1 MNVHHNQTGTTEMDR
16 VLFGDNQFFGVNHM
30 SEEKARAQ
38 AMRFQD
44 LNAVID
50 VLDAAYQEGIRT
62 FMCTTH
68 DRVAEICDHFR
79 ANAAKYPDYQFYPC
93 MPYAHKYANAVTE
106 HGMIDALRMFLPQD
120 GAVSAMLK
128 GGVALAS
135 KDIDTIMQLLIDAEM
150 KMFHGLKTPV
160 IFMQNV
166 ITDLL
171 LGLNMKQSLR
181 TFHDHVRDRYGAE
194 PGFITMNVPRL
205 LDVLD
210 ELGIDNPIVC
220 ANINRI
226 GFRMC
231 GGIAAYERAIAERR
245 FRPVAMSVLASG
257 AISPRAAIEYVCAQ
271 PRIESIVFGA
281 SSRANIRQTKQLI
294 DELSVAAPQLASVA

>member
-1 MNVHHNQTGTTEMDR
+1 MDR

-38 AMRFQD
+38 QMRFQD
-44 LNAVID
+44 TQAIID
-50 VLDAAYQEGIRT
+50 VLDSAYQEGIRT

-68 DRVAEICDHFR
+68 DRVAEVCDYFR
-79 ANAAKYPDYQFYPC
+79 ANRAKYPDYEFFPC

-106 HGMIDALRMFLPQD
+106 HGMIDALRKFLPDD
-120 GAVSAMLK
+120 GAVGAMLK
-128 GGVALAS
+128 GGLALAN
-135 KDIDTIMQLLIDAEM
+135 KDVAAIMQLLIDAEM
-150 KMFHGLKTPV
+150 KMFHGLATPV

-171 LGLNMKQSLR
+171 LGVGMKGCLR
-181 TFHDHVRDRYGAE
+181 IFHDHVREKYNAE
-194 PGFITMNVPRL
+194 PGFITMNTPAL

-220 ANINRI
+220 SNINKI

-231 GGIAAYERAIAERR
+231 GGIELYEKTLAERR

-257 AISPRAAIEYVCAQ
+257 AITPREAIAYVCGLPKVEA
-271 PRIESIVFGA
+271 IVFGA
-281 SSRANIRQTKQLI
+281 SSRGNIRQTKSLI
-294 DELSVAAPQLASVA
+294 DEHWAANAA

>member
-1 MNVHHNQTGTTEMDR
+1 MDR

-38 AMRFQD
+38 SMRFQD
-44 LNAVID
+44 LQAIID
-50 VLDAAYQEGIRT
+50 VLDAAYREGIRT

-68 DRVAEICDHFR
+68 DRIYEICDHFR
-79 ANAAKYPDYQFYPC
+79 AHRERYPDYRFYPC

-106 HGMIDALRMFLPQD
+106 HGMVDALRRFLPDD
-120 GAVSAMLK
+120 GAMGAMLK

-135 KDIDTIMQLLIDAEM
+135 KDIRGIIRLLVDAEM
-150 KMFHGLKTPV
+150 KAFHGLSTPV
-160 IFMQNV
+160 IFIQNV

-171 LGLNMKQSLR
+171 LGLGMKEAFR
-181 TFHDHVRDRYGAE
+181 VFADHVRERYQAE
-194 PGFITMNVPRL
+194 PGFITMNTPKL

-210 ELGIDNPIVC
+210 ELRIDNPIVC
-220 ANINRI
+220 SNINKI

-231 GGIAAYERAIAERR
+231 GGVELYEKTIATRR

-257 AISPRAAIEYVCAQ
+257 AIAPREAIEYVCRQ

-281 SSRANIRQTKQLI
+281 SSRANIRQTKALI
-294 DELSVAAPQLASVA
+294 DELSAGADVRALPA

>member
-1 MNVHHNQTGTTEMDR
+1 MDR

-44 LNAVID
+44 LHSIID

-68 DRVAEICDHFR
+68 DRMVEICDHFR
-79 ANAAKYPDYQFYPC
+79 AHKAKYPDYRFYPC

-106 HGMIDALRMFLPQD
+106 HGMIDALKMFLPDD
-120 GAVSAMLK
+120 GAMGAMFK
-128 GGVALAS
+128 GGVALAQ
-135 KDIDTIMQLLIDAEM
+135 KDMRGIMTLLIDAEM
-150 KMFHGLKTPV
+150 KAFHGLATPV
-160 IFMQNV
+160 IFIQNV

-171 LGLNMKQSLR
+171 LGLGMKEAFR
-181 TFHDHVRDRYGAE
+181 VFADHVRDKYQAE
-194 PGFITMNVPRL
+194 PGFITMNTPRL

-210 ELGIDNPIVC
+210 ELKIDNPIVC
-220 ANINRI
+220 SNINKI

-231 GGIAAYERAIAERR
+231 GGVELYERTVATRR

-257 AISPRAAIEYVCAQ
+257 AIPARQAIEYVCRQ

-281 SSRANIRQTKQLI
+281 SSRANIRQTKALI
-294 DELSVAAPQLASVA
+294 DELSAAHTLPA

>member
-1 MNVHHNQTGTTEMDR
+1 MRTLGNQQAMDR

-38 AMRFQD
+38 QIRFQD
-44 LNAVID
+44 LQAIID
-50 VLDAAYQEGIRT
+50 VLDAAYQEGVRT

-68 DRVAEICDHFR
+68 DRVAEVCDYFR
-79 ANAAKYPDYQFYPC
+79 ANRAKYPDYEFFPC

-106 HGMIDALRMFLPQD
+106 HGMIDALRKFLPDD
-120 GAVSAMLK
+120 GAVGAMLK
-128 GGVALAS
+128 GGLALAN
-135 KDIDTIMQLLIDAEM
+135 KDVAAIMQLLIDAEM
-150 KMFHGLKTPV
+150 KIFHGLSTPV

-171 LGLNMKQSLR
+171 LGVGMKGCLR
-181 TFHDHVRDRYGAE
+181 IFHDHVREKYHAE
-194 PGFITMNVPRL
+194 PGFITMNTPAL

-220 ANINRI
+220 SNINKI

-231 GGIAAYERAIAERR
+231 GGIDLYEKTLAERR

-257 AISPRAAIEYVCAQ
+257 ALTPREAIAYVCGL
-271 PRIESIVFGA
+271 PKVESIVFGA
-281 SSRANIRQTKQLI
+281 SSRGNIRQTKSLI
-294 DELSVAAPQLASVA
+294 DELWAGSVSNG

>member
-1 MNVHHNQTGTTEMDR
+1 MDR

-38 AMRFQD
+38 QMRFQD
-44 LNAVID
+44 LQAVID

-68 DRVAEICDHFR
+68 DRVWEICDYFR
-79 ANAAKYPDYQFYPC
+79 ANQQKYPDYQFYPC

-106 HGMIDALRMFLPQD
+106 HGMIDALRRFLPDD
-120 GAVSAMLK
+120 GAVGAMFK
-128 GGVALAS
+128 GGVALAK
-135 KDIDTIMQLLIDAEM
+135 KDIEAIMQLLIDAEM
-150 KMFHGLKTPV
+150 KMFHGLRTPV
-160 IFMQNV
+160 IFIQNV

-171 LGLNMKQSLR
+171 LGLGMKETFR
-181 TFHDHVRDRYGAE
+181 IFHDHVRNKYNAE
-194 PGFITMNVPRL
+194 PGFITMNTPKL
-205 LDVLD
+205 LDVLE
-210 ELGIDNPIVC
+210 ELGIENPIVC
-220 ANINRI
+220 SNINKI

-231 GGIAAYERAIAERR
+231 GGIDLYEKTIATRR

-257 AISPRAAIEYVCAQ
+257 ALSPREAIDYICKQ

-281 SSRANIRQTKQLI
+281 SSRANIRQTKNLI
-294 DELSVAAPQLASVA
+294 DELTVSQPA

>member
-1 MNVHHNQTGTTEMDR
+1 MDR

-44 LNAVID
+44 LQAIID
-50 VLDAAYQEGIRT
+50 VLDVAYQEGIRT

-68 DRVAEICDHFR
+68 ERVAEICDYFR
-79 ANAAKYPDYQFYPC
+79 ANPGTYPGYQFYPC

-106 HGMIDALRMFLPQD
+106 HGMVGALRKFLPED
-120 GAVSAMLK
+120 GAISAMFR

-135 KDIDTIMQLLIDAEM
+135 KDIEVIIQLLVDAEM
-150 KMFHGLKTPV
+150 RMFHGLRTPV
-160 IFMQNV
+160 IFIQNI

-171 LGLNMKQSLR
+171 LGLGLKE
-181 TFHDHVRDRYGAE
+181 TFQIFANHVRNKYAAE
-194 PGFITMNVPRL
+194 PGFITMNMPRL

-210 ELGIDNPIVC
+210 ELRIDNPIVC
-220 ANINRI
+220 SNINKI

-231 GGIAAYERAIAERR
+231 GGVELYEKTIATRR

-257 AISPRAAIEYVCAQ
+257 ALPPREAIDYVCRQ

-281 SSRANIRQTKQLI
+281 SSPANIRQTRSLI
-294 DELSVAAPQLASVA
+294 DELTVKPPSAGQEH